1 MSDKFNVCGLTL
13 EQFNQLADRVEN
25 GNLSRIKIK
34 AGSCELVIERE
45 SKSAAP
51 AVQAVM
57 PPVMNMVSQAAS
69 ATLPEQNIS
78 ENETNSEQA
87 NGNIVKSPIVGTYYS
102 APGPDKEPF
111 VTVGKEV
118 KKGDVIMIIESMKLM
133 NEVQSEFDG
142 IVKEILV
149 ENGNPV
155 EFDQPIMIIE

>member
-1 MSDKFNVCGLTL
+1 MSDKFEVCGLTL
-13 EQFNQLADRVEN
+13 EQFNKLADRVEN

-34 AGSCELVIERE
+34 AGSSELVIERE
-45 SKSAAP
+45 SKSVP

-57 PPVMNMVSQAAS
+57 PPVMNMVSQSS
-69 ATLPEQNIS
+69 ATLPEDNS
-78 ENETNSEQA
+78 FEAVSEQPK
-87 NGNIVKSPIVGTYYS
+87 GNIVKSPIVGTYYS

-111 VTVGKEV
+111 VAVGKEV

-133 NEVQSEFDG
+133 NEVQSDYNG
-142 IVKEILV
+142 VVKEILV